1 MIIFSRGEKEKKK
14 KNQEGSK
21 LTQQTIMI
29 LWGAEGCL
37 SGLTPPLHAS
47 PFCLERD
54 IYCF

>member
-1 MIIFSRGEKEKKK
+1 MIMFSRGEKEKKK
-14 KNQEGSK
+14 KNQEGNK

-29 LWGAEGCL
+29 LWGAKGCL

-47 PFCLERD
+47 PFCLGRD